1 MGAYDDLKQQ
11 IKNRNK
17 MNEVIISSSVYLLLV
32 TALQVERS
40 LANWQELANSY
51 LALRLKSA
59 RKM

>member
-1 MGAYDDLKQQ
+1 
-11 IKNRNK
+11 